1 MYSLISKT
9 VSSAIKS
16 VTKQAAM
23 KSSQK
28 AVVVTASK
36 LALSGATAAGAAYV
50 NKRIKENEAQK
61 IADKA
66 AESVVAHEE
75 NPEVEIMTEDQI
87 RTASKKAQTKA
98 NVSSGVVIGAGSVLQ
113 TLVDAGFKLI

>member
-9 VSSAIKS
+9 ISSTIKS
-16 VTKQAAM
+16 VTKQAVM

-50 NKRIKENEAQK
+50 NKRIKESEAQK

-87 RTASKKAQTKA
+87 RVASKKAQTKA